1 MKKSMVVSCVL
12 LLIPLAMSFA
22 GGGQQG
28 GAASGDKKLEMV
40 FIPKNT
46 GNPYFDAIDTG
57 FLEAS
62 KELGFNYT
70 TVGPA
75 TAEATSQISII
86 EAQIQRGV
94 NVIGIYLNSVDALS
108 SVLQRARQ
116 RGIVVLNLG
125 TDSSSPNDR
134 DAFLGATDMDL
145 VGPRLI
151 KIESEL
157 IGGSGEIAIVS
168 GTTDSPDH
176 NYWIASMR
184 NELATKPEYASIK
197 IVEVAY
203 GNDDPQKSATEAEAL
218 INKYPN
224 LKGIIAPTTVAC
236 AATAQAIATMGVAD
250 RIKMT
255 GLGNPNEMR
264 AYIKNGTVTKFGLWK
279 PADMGYAGAYLAN
292 DILKN
297 GYKVAAGDVKTFG
310 NLGQRPI
317 KPGNIIDAGTFLIF
331 DKNNIDDYN
340 W

>member
-1 MKKSMVVSCVL
+1 MKRNVIIVSFL
-12 LLIPLAMSFA
+12 LLIPLVMGFA
-22 GGGQQG
+22 KGDQQG
-28 GAASGDKKLEMV
+28 GAAGDKKLEMV

-46 GNPYFDAIDTG
+46 GNAYFDAIDTG
-57 FLEAS
+57 FIEAS

-108 SVLQRARQ
+108 PVLQRARQ

-125 TDSSSPNDR
+125 TDSTAPNDR

-145 VGPRLI
+145 VGPSLI
-151 KIESEL
+151 KIEAEL
-157 IGGSGEIAIVS
+157 IGGSGDIAIVS

-176 NYWIASMR
+176 NYWIAGMR
-184 NELATKPEYASIK
+184 KELASKPEYANIR

-203 GNDDPQKSATEAEAL
+203 GNDDPQKSSTEAEAL

-236 AATAQAIATMGVAD
+236 AAVAQAITTMGVAD

-279 PADMGYAGAYLAN
+279 PADMGYVGAYLASE
-292 DILKN
+292 ILKG
-297 GYKVAAGDVKTFG
+297 GYKITPGDTKTFG
-310 NLGQRPI
+310 NRGSRPI
-317 KPGNIIDAGTFLIF
+317 KTGNVIDAGTFLVF

>member
-1 MKKSMVVSCVL
+1 MKKGLVLAL
-12 LLIPLAMSFA
+12 LLIVPLAIFA
-22 GGGQQG
+22 GGGKES
-28 GAASGDKKLEMV
+28 GAEKKLEMV
-40 FIPKNT
+40 FIPKST
-46 GNPYFDAIDTG
+46 GNPYFDAIDAG
-57 FLEAS
+57 FMEAS

-75 TAEATSQISII
+75 TAEATSQIGII

-108 SVLQRARQ
+108 PVLSRARQ

-125 TDSSSPNDR
+125 TDSTSTNDR

-145 VGPRLI
+145 VGPNLI
-151 KIESEL
+151 KIIAEQ
-157 IGGSGEIAIVS
+157 IGGQGDIAIVS

-176 NYWIASMR
+176 NYWIAGMR
-184 NELATKPEYASIK
+184 KELEKPEYARIK
-197 IVEVAY
+197 ILEVAY

-224 LKGIIAPTTVAC
+224 LKGIISPTTVAC
-236 AATAQAIATMGVAD
+236 AATAQAISTMGVAG
-250 RIKMT
+250 RVKMT

-264 AYIKNGTVTKFGLWK
+264 AYIKNGTVAKFGLWK
-279 PADMGYAGAYLAN
+279 PADMGYVGAYLAT

-297 GYKVAAGDVKTFG
+297 GYKVKAGDTKSFG
-310 NLGQRPI
+310 NRGQRPI
-317 KPGNIIDAGTFLIF
+317 KDGGVIDAGTFLVF

>member
-1 MKKSMVVSCVL
+1 MG
-12 LLIPLAMSFA
+12 FA
-22 GGGQQG
+22 GGGSQG
-28 GAASGDKKLEMV
+28 GAGASGDKKLEMV

-46 GNPYFDAIDTG
+46 GNAYFDAIDTG

-125 TDSSSPNDR
+125 TDSASPNDR

-145 VGPRLI
+145 VGPNLI

-157 IGGSGEIAIVS
+157 IGGAGEIAIVS

-176 NYWIASMR
+176 NYWIAGIR
-184 NELATKPEYASIK
+184 NELATKPEYANIR

-203 GNDDPQKSATEAEAL
+203 GNDDPQKSSTEAEAL

-236 AATAQAIATMGVAD
+236 AATAQAIATMGVGD

-264 AYIKNGTVTKFGLWK
+264 AYIKNGTVVKFGLWK
-279 PADMGYAGAYLAN
+279 PADMGYVGAYLAV

-297 GYKVAAGDVKTFG
+297 GYKLTAGDTKTFG
-310 NLGQRPI
+310 NRGSRPI
-317 KPGNIIDAGTFLIF
+317 KPDGVIDAGTFLVF

>member
-1 MKKSMVVSCVL
+1 
-12 LLIPLAMSFA
+12 
-22 GGGQQG
+22 
-28 GAASGDKKLEMV
+28 MV

-46 GNPYFDAIDTG
+46 GNAYFDAIDTG
-57 FLEAS
+57 FMEAA

-75 TAEATSQISII
+75 TAEATSQISIL

-108 SVLQRARQ
+108 PVLQRARQ

-125 TDSSSPNDR
+125 TDSTSPNDR

-145 VGPRLI
+145 VGPNLI
-151 KIESEL
+151 KIEAEL
-157 IGGSGEIAIVS
+157 IGGSGDIAIVS

-176 NYWIASMR
+176 NYWIASIR
-184 NELATKPEYASIK
+184 NELATKPEYRNIR

-236 AATAQAIATMGVAD
+236 CSVAQAIATMGVAN

-279 PADMGYAGAYLAN
+279 PADMGYIGAYLAN

-297 GYKVAAGDVKTFG
+297 GYKINVGDTRTFG
-310 NLGQRPI
+310 NRGSRPI
-317 KPGNIIDAGTFLIF
+317 KANNVIDAGTFVVF

>member
-1 MKKSMVVSCVL
+1 MKRSAIIVSFL
-12 LLIPLAMSFA
+12 LLIPLVMSFA
-22 GGGQQG
+22 GGGGQQG
-28 GAASGDKKLEMV
+28 GTTGEKKLEMV

-46 GNPYFDAIDTG
+46 GNAYFDAIDTG
-57 FLEAS
+57 FIEAS

-108 SVLQRARQ
+108 PVLQRARQ

-125 TDSSSPNDR
+125 TDSTSLNDR
-134 DAFLGATDMDL
+134 DSFLGATDMDL
-145 VGPRLI
+145 VGPNLI
-151 KIESEL
+151 KIEAEL
-157 IGGSGEIAIVS
+157 IGGSGDIAIVS

-184 NELATKPEYASIK
+184 QELATKPEYANIR

-203 GNDDPQKSATEAEAL
+203 GNDDPQKSSTEAEAL

-224 LKGIIAPTTVAC
+224 LKGIISPTTVAC
-236 AATAQAIATMGVAD
+236 AATAQAISTMGVAD

-279 PADMGYAGAYLAN
+279 PADMGYVGAYLAA
-292 DILKN
+292 DILTN
-297 GYKVAAGDVKTFG
+297 GYKINPGDTKTFG
-310 NLGQRPI
+310 NRGSRVI
-317 KPGNIIDAGTFLIF
+317 KEGSIIDAGTFLVF
-331 DKNNIDDYN
+331 DKDNIDDYN

>member
-1 MKKSMVVSCVL
+1 MKKKAVILVL
-12 LLIPLAMSFA
+12 LVLIPLAMVLA
-22 GGGQQG
+22 GPQQQG
-28 GAASGDKKLEMV
+28 GAAGKKLEMV

-46 GNPYFDAIDTG
+46 GNAYFDAIDAG
-57 FLEAS
+57 FMEAA
-62 KELGFNYT
+62 KELNFNYT

-108 SVLQRARQ
+108 PVLQRARQ
-116 RGIVVLNLG
+116 RGIVVLNMG
-125 TDSSSPNDR
+125 TDSASPNDR

-145 VGPRLI
+145 VGPNLI
-151 KIESEL
+151 KIISEQ
-157 IGGSGEIAIVS
+157 IGGAGDIAIVS

-176 NYWIASMR
+176 NYWIAGMR
-184 NELATKPEYASIK
+184 KELQKPAYSKIK

-224 LKGIIAPTTVAC
+224 LKGIVSPTTVAC
-236 AATAQAIATMGVAD
+236 AATAQAISTMGVAN

-264 AYIKNGTVTKFGLWK
+264 AYVKNGTVAKFGLWK
-279 PADMGYAGAYLAN
+279 PADMGYVGAYLAA
-292 DILKN
+292 DILQN
-297 GYKVAAGDVKTFG
+297 GYKIKAGDTKTFG
-310 NLGQRPI
+310 NRGQRKI
-317 KPGNIIDAGTFLIF
+317 KAASVIDAGTFLVF
-331 DKNNIDDYN
+331 DKNNIDEYN